1 MQLNLPGTMDEPA
14 AATGQGVL
22 DAVGKPVVDARGD
35 GPGKIH
41 GSASAPMPPAGCASP
56 ADELLPLVDISILS
70 YQSAKWIDGFVDS
83 LIAQR
88 YPASRINLCIRD
100 HASVDASFSLW
111 QKNLPRLRAAFRSVQ
126 LCSSE
131 NLGFGVGHNRN
142 IAAGDSPYV
151 LVTNVDLTIEP
162 DALMRAVTAAEAD
175 TGQAAS
181 WEFRQKPYEHPK
193 HYHPATLET
202 AWSSSACVLFRRS
215 ALQRVGGYDERIFL
229 YGEDVELSYRL
240 RDHGFVLRYCPKAV
254 CWHYSYDSPGQIKP
268 QQFFGET
275 LANVYLRMRYG
286 SPLHIL
292 VGLAMYAGL
301 WVRAP
306 ALPHKWAALAG
317 NGISIV
323 RNAGYFLGSRKR
335 SKARFPFRRWQYEHA
350 RAGVFY
356 EHPATAAVQE
366 APLVSVV
373 MRTHRGRLPWLREAT
388 ASILNQTYPNIEL
401 VVIEDGS
408 NEAQAH
414 VEEIAANG
422 ALASVVYRAIPKRGR
437 CDAGNAGLA
446 LCTGT
451 LMAFLDDD
459 DLYYADHLEIMVG
472 ELQMHPECG
481 GVYGLS
487 YQVPTRVLS
496 LEPLRYTET
505 RFDMIYRQPFSRAI
519 LWHHN
524 YLPIQAVVF
533 RRALYDRH
541 GGFNPA
547 LDNLED
553 WNLWTRYSLEQD
565 FKMVDKLTSLYRVPD
580 GTRTYVS
587 RQKSLNDHY
596 ALAAAQQKAMVVTLS
611 VADVMAYQRELSAN
625 INAVVIP
632 YVRVR
637 NLIVRNRALNAF
649 YYIAVRLVNQ
659 FRGRS

>member
-1 MQLNLPGTMDEPA
+1 M
-14 AATGQGVL
+14 
-22 DAVGKPVVDARGD
+22 
-35 GPGKIH
+35 
-41 GSASAPMPPAGCASP
+41 
-56 ADELLPLVDISILS
+56 
-70 YQSAKWIDGFVDS
+70 
-83 LIAQR
+83 
-88 YPASRINLCIRD
+88 
-100 HASVDASFSLW
+100 
-111 QKNLPRLRAAFRSVQ
+111 
-126 LCSSE
+126 
-131 NLGFGVGHNRN
+131 
-142 IAAGDSPYV
+142 
-151 LVTNVDLTIEP
+151 
-162 DALMRAVTAAEAD
+162 
-175 TGQAAS
+175 
-181 WEFRQKPYEHPK
+181 
-193 HYHPATLET
+193 
-202 AWSSSACVLFRRS
+202 
-215 ALQRVGGYDERIFL
+215 
-229 YGEDVELSYRL
+229 
-240 RDHGFVLRYCPKAV
+240 
-254 CWHYSYDSPGQIKP
+254 
-268 QQFFGET
+268 
-275 LANVYLRMRYG
+275 
-286 SPLHIL
+286 
-292 VGLAMYAGL
+292 
-301 WVRAP
+301 
-306 ALPHKWAALAG
+306 
-317 NGISIV
+317 
-323 RNAGYFLGSRKR
+323 
-335 SKARFPFRRWQYEHA
+335 
-350 RAGVFY
+350 
-356 EHPATAAVQE
+356 QE